1 MNFVVRENQ
10 KYLESYTTT
19 PIKAEVLL
27 DANESPYNIPAPIR
41 EEILEKIGNL
51 PFNRYPEMTSDSVRT
66 LIAEDLQ
73 LTKEQVYI
81 GNGSSSLLG
90 LLANVFGGK
99 NKKILYPT
107 PSFSM
112 YTTYVHMADSQPLEY
127 ILNKDFS
134 LDKNKLLTQIASEQP
149 SMIIF
154 CNPNNPT
161 GTEYNLSDIEEI
173 LSAATV
179 PVVVDEAYIE
189 FGGESAIKLLER
201 YENLIVVR
209 TFSKAYS
216 LASMRIGYAV
226 GSENIMQHLSRVVLP
241 YQINAVSLIVAEC
254 IYKNKNLYKENIADI
269 VRERTLVQK
278 ELKKLGL
285 VVYPSATN
293 FLAFSIAGDKE
304 KGNALCNYLLENSVA
319 VRNFTQKKY
328 LEGIIRQ
335 TIGTPEENEQA
346 LAKIK
351 EFLKSIAVK

>member
-1 MNFVVRENQ
+1 MDFVVRENQ

-19 PIKAEVLL
+19 PIKADTLL
-27 DANESPYNIPAPIR
+27 DANESPYNIPTPIR
-41 EEILEKIGNL
+41 QEILEKIASL
-51 PFNRYPEMTSDSVRT
+51 AFNRYPEMTSDSLRT

-99 NKKILYPT
+99 DKKILYPT

-112 YTTYVHMADSQPLEY
+112 YTTYVHMADAQPLEY
-127 ILNKDFS
+127 VLDEDFS
-134 LDKNKLLTQIASEQP
+134 WDENELLAQIASENP

-161 GTEYNLSDIEEI
+161 GTVYPLADIEEV
-173 LSAATV
+173 LSKTAI

-189 FGGESAIKLLER
+189 FGGESAIKLLSQ
-201 YENLIVVR
+201 YEHLIVVR

-216 LASMRIGYAV
+216 LASMRMGYAV
-226 GSENIMQHLSRVVLP
+226 GSENVMQHLGKLVLP

-254 IYKNKNLYKENIADI
+254 IYRNKHLYRENIDKI
-269 VRERTLVQK
+269 ISERGRVQK
-278 ELKKLGL
+278 ELEILGL
-285 VVYPSATN
+285 KVYPSATN
-293 FLAFSIAGDKE
+293 FLAFSLDGDCE
-304 KGNALCNYLLENSVA
+304 KGNALSSYLLENSVA

-328 LEGIIRQ
+328 LTGVIRQ
-335 TIGTPEENEQA
+335 TIGTPAENNRA
-346 LAKIK
+346 IAKIK
-351 EFLKSIAVK
+351 EFLQG